1 VSANIA
7 ASGPFP
13 EIVEENLDEA
23 AFLWGRWESELGSLT
38 RNLDE
43 VWSWTEDRLNGA
55 MDGVLVAR
63 EPLFGRLID
72 RALSVKDLIFH
83 TLAAHLLTV
92 APDPAARER
101 LAQLLC
107 EAEGAS
113 LAAMLRGIEVS
124 HLDGTF
130 SIVTRALLKQSP
142 VHCAALARIKS
153 FQRAALGSEL
163 ATAFEADAVT
173 EQVTAMRS
181 AAFLSEPAVTAW
193 VDRGLAHSS
202 PAVRVAAIESGIRQ
216 RQRQAWDAARELA
229 AEGEAGSGGLL
240 RVLAIFGK
248 AADHRVVYD
257 ALAEPGSARAA
268 FWALGHIGTQEAA
281 EHALGAMQDPALAR
295 LAGEAYAAI
304 TGIDLARERLTAKEP
319 GDTPSLPP
327 FEEDDLDADLVPHRE
342 DLWPLPDATL
352 CAAHWAK
359 VGAAFAPNTRY
370 VRGKPIDVGVL
381 MAAIDKGPMLRR
393 SDYAL
398 ELYVRTS
405 GACDIETRAASF
417 MQRRMIAAA
426 HAKLAVTGH

>member
-1 VSANIA
+1 VPANIA
-7 ASGPFP
+7 APGPFA

-55 MDGVLVAR
+55 IDGVLVAR
-63 EPLFGRLID
+63 EPLFGRVID
-72 RALSVKDLIFH
+72 RALSVKDLLFH

-101 LAQLLC
+101 LAQLLS

-130 SIVTRALLKQSP
+130 SIVTRALLKKSP
-142 VHCAALARIKS
+142 QHCAALARIKS
-153 FQRAALGSEL
+153 FQRATLGSEL
-163 ATAFEADAVT
+163 ATAFEAEAVG
-173 EQVTAMRS
+173 EQVTAMRA
-181 AAFLSEPAVTAW
+181 AAFLPEPAVTAW

-202 PAVRVAAIESGIRQ
+202 PAVRIAAIESGIRQ

-229 AEGEAGSGGLL
+229 EEGKAGSGGLL
-240 RVLAIFGK
+240 RLLAMFGK
-248 AADHRVVYD
+248 ASDHRVVYD
-257 ALAEPGSARAA
+257 ALAESGSARAG
-268 FWALGHIGTQEAA
+268 FWALGHIGTREAA
-281 EHALGAMQDPALAR
+281 EQALGAMQDPALAR

-319 GDTPSLPP
+319 GDTPSLPA
-327 FEEDDLDADLVPHRE
+327 FEEDDLDADLVPRRE

-359 VGAAFAPNTRY
+359 VGVNYAPNTRY
-370 VRGKPIDVGVL
+370 VRGKPFELRVL
-381 MAAIDKGPMLRR
+381 IAAIDKGPMLRR
-393 SDYAL
+393 PDYAL

-405 GACDIETRAASF
+405 GACDIETRAAGF

-426 HAKLAVTGH
+426 HAQLAALGH

>member
-1 VSANIA
+1 VSANVA

-43 VWSWTEDRLNGA
+43 VWSWTEDRMNGA
-55 MDGVLVAR
+55 IDGVLVAR
-63 EPLFGRLID
+63 DPLFGRLID
-72 RALSVKDLIFH
+72 RALSVKDLLFH

-92 APDPAARER
+92 APDPAARQR

-107 EAEGAS
+107 EAEDGS

-130 SIVTRALLKQSP
+130 SIVTRALLKKSP
-142 VHCAALARIKS
+142 QHCAALARIKS

-163 ATAFEADAVT
+163 ATAFEADGIA
-173 EQVTAMRS
+173 EQVTAMRA
-181 AAFLSEPAVTAW
+181 AAFLPEPTVTAW

-202 PAVRVAAIESGIRQ
+202 PVVRIAAIESGIRQ
-216 RQRQAWDAARELA
+216 RQRPAWDAARELVA
-229 AEGEAGSGGLL
+229 AREAGSGGLL
-240 RVLAIFGK
+240 RLLAMFGK
-248 AADHRVVYD
+248 VADHAVVHD
-257 ALAEPGSARAA
+257 ALSDAGSARAA
-268 FWALGHIGTQEAA
+268 FWALGHVGTREAA
-281 EHALGAMQDPALAR
+281 EHCLAAMQDQVLAR

-319 GDTPSLPP
+319 ADAPSLPP
-327 FEEDDLDADLVPHRE
+327 FEEDNLDADLVPRRE
-342 DLWPLPDATL
+342 ELWPLPDAAL

-359 VGAAFAPNTRY
+359 IGAEYAPNIRY
-370 VRGKPIDVGVL
+370 VRGKPFDLGVL

-393 SDYAL
+393 GDYAL
-398 ELYVRTS
+398 ELYVRTN
-405 GACDIETRAASF
+405 GACDVETRAAGF
-417 MQRRMIAAA
+417 TQRRMIAAA
-426 HAKLAVTGH
+426 HAKLAAMGH